1 MNKKEKKDLT
11 IHISNILEKSKS
23 VDYRLVDFKNDND
36 INFFVMPKLKS
47 LKTKDEHNFM
57 FLMYCSDKT
66 MLTIYCPTMYLLKD
80 KDSAMYTLNAINNVN
95 SNMAIGKIYL
105 NKTNNSVI
113 SYINRILFNDI
124 SRELTVELFEE
135 YVRSFLM
142 TSIEFYEQMKVDNI

>member
-95 SNMAIGKIYL
+95 SNKIGRAH
-105 NKTNNSVI
+105 V
-113 SYINRILFNDI
+113 
-124 SRELTVELFEE
+124 
-135 YVRSFLM
+135 
-142 TSIEFYEQMKVDNI
+142 

>member
-1 MNKKEKKDLT
+1 
-11 IHISNILEKSKS
+11 
-23 VDYRLVDFKNDND
+23 
-36 INFFVMPKLKS
+36 
-47 LKTKDEHNFM
+47 
-57 FLMYCSDKT
+57 
-66 MLTIYCPTMYLLKD
+66 
-80 KDSAMYTLNAINNVN
+80 
-95 SNMAIGKIYL
+95 MAIGKIYL